1 MAIKLGELYRM
12 AIQLGKDQDPR
23 DPEVLEA
30 DLRKVS
36 ERFERMEAR
45 DRDRFDRD
53 ALWNPY
59 ADSRLLHGDPETEV
73 GGLLWGID
81 ITPAEVLLAD
91 RLRERGRRIDAVLG
105 HHPRGRAQANFTEVM
120 HVMEYMLEDLG
131 VPITVAED
139 ILGPRI
145 KEVAR
150 AFSPTNFDQAV
161 DAARLLDMPMMCLHS
176 CTDNLVQRYLEN
188 YLKEIRPGTV
198 ADIIVALQELPEFER
213 ASRNNSPPDVLVGDK
228 GRRAGKIMVKMTGG
242 TSGPKEMYDSLAKA
256 GVGTVVC
263 MHVPENHIEEAR
275 KNHINIVISGH
286 MPSDSLGINLLADKV
301 EERGVEIVPCSGF
314 IRVRRT

>member
-301 EERGVEIVPCSGF
+301 EDRGVEIVPCSGF

>member
-1 MAIKLGELYRM
+1 MAIKLGDLYRM
-12 AIQLGKDQDPR
+12 AIQLGKDHDPR

-91 RLRERGRRIDAVLG
+91 RLREKGRRIDAVLG

-198 ADIIVALQELPEFER
+198 ADIIAALQELPEFER
-213 ASRNNSPPDVLVGDK
+213 ASRNNSPPDVLVGDR

-301 EERGVEIVPCSGF
+301 EDRGVEIVPCSGF

>member
-1 MAIKLGELYRM
+1 MAIKLGDLYRM
-12 AIQLGKDQDPR
+12 AIQLGKDHDPR
-23 DPEVLEA
+23 DPAELEA
-30 DLRKVS
+30 DLRKVG

-188 YLKEIRPGTV
+188 HLKEMRPGTV
-198 ADIIVALQELPEFER
+198 ADVIAALQELPEFER
-213 ASRNNSPPDVLVGDK
+213 ASRNNSPPDVLVGDR

-263 MHVPENHIEEAR
+263 MHAPENHIEEAR
-275 KNHINIVISGH
+275 KNHVNIVISGH
-286 MPSDSLGINLLADKV
+286 MPSDSLGINLLADRV
-301 EERGVEIVPCSGF
+301 EDMGVEIVPCSGF

>member
-176 CTDNLVQRYLEN
+176 CTDNLVQRYLVN

-301 EERGVEIVPCSGF
+301 EDRGVEIVPCSGF